1 MQYGELIQGSAE
13 RNGKPCRLAGRSP
26 KEKSRSTLAHRG
38 AISAMLLALCLL
50 SSSAFSQAYPTSA
63 VTVVVP
69 WPPGGVAD
77 IAARVVTQH
86 LGPRLGTSIVVENKT
101 GANGI
106 VGASAVARAAPD
118 GHTLLLVTGEIYAFN
133 PHVYAKLPYDP
144 LADFVGITP
153 VTKVLYVF
161 AGKGSLRA
169 NSAMEALSLA
179 KAQPGKLM
187 YGSWGVGSLGQIGME
202 MVMQQ
207 RSLKMLHVP
216 FNGGPPAY
224 NALAA
229 DQIDLMI
236 LPLANAAPLAKGDKI
251 KVFGITTPDRFS
263 MFPDVRTMK
272 EQGVDID
279 VANPVGFFAP
289 AKTPVS
295 VVRKLHAEINEVMK
309 LPETRAALRAQGM
322 EVFTLS
328 QKEYADF
335 LRTEYE
341 RWGKVI
347 RRANIKISN

>member
-13 RNGKPCRLAGRSP
+13 RNGKACRRAGSAPKQKRRSALAC
-26 KEKSRSTLAHRG
+26 RG
-38 AISAMLLALCLL
+38 ALSAVLLALSLV
-50 SSSAFSQAYPTSA
+50 SGAAFSQTYPSRA

-69 WPPGGVAD
+69 WPPGGAAD
-77 IAARVVTQH
+77 IAARVITQH
-86 LGPRLGTSIVVENKT
+86 LAPRLGTSMVVENKT
-101 GANGI
+101 GANGM
-106 VGASAVARAAPD
+106 VAASAVARAAPD
-118 GHTLLLVTGEIYAFN
+118 GHTLLLVTNEMYAFN

-144 LADFVGITP
+144 FADFVGIAP
-153 VTKVLYVF
+153 VAKVLYVF
-161 AGKGSLRA
+161 AGKASLPA
-169 NSAMEALSLA
+169 NSAMEALSRA
-179 KAQPGKLM
+179 KAQPGRLM

-236 LPLANAAPLAKGDKI
+236 LPMANAAPLAKGEKI
-251 KVFGITTPDRFS
+251 KIFGITTPDRFS
-263 MFPDVRTMK
+263 MFPNLPTMK

-279 VANPVGFFAP
+279 IANTVGFFAP
-289 AKTPVS
+289 SKTPMS

-309 LPETRAALRAQGM
+309 LPATQAALTAQGM
-322 EVFTLS
+322 EIFALS

-341 RWGKVI
+341 RWGEVI
-347 RRANIKISN
+347 RRANIKITN